1 MINSSVFY
9 HEFKKCHDNIEITE
23 LLRRNMTYT
32 DEWTARRLTRLEK
45 RDGDHRNAYQRDKAR
60 IMHSAAFRRLQAK
73 TQVLGI
79 GISDFYRTRLT
90 HSLEAAQIGTGIAA
104 QLLQKQPEVSKK
116 LGLDEHLIE
125 SLCLAHDIGH
135 PPFGHGGEI
144 ALHYMMHEHGGFE
157 GNGQT
162 FRILT
167 KLETYSPDDGMN
179 LARRSLLGLIKY
191 PNYIDEL
198 TNHEIETDK
207 PESNRLVKSAQ
218 WHPPKGLYL
227 CDKDA
232 FDWVLLPLSE
242 NDRKTFSNFLT
253 LDDKHSKTRYKSI
266 DCSIM
271 ELADDI
277 AYAIHDLEDAIV
289 MSMVTRDAFEQE
301 VVTPIAALDLPW
313 LSASIH
319 TITNSLFSAAP
330 YERKNAIGA
339 LVNCFITEI
348 SIKRLDIFESD
359 MINYNACFPAA
370 FQTALSLFKAFV
382 YNYVIRKP
390 EIQLLEYKG
399 QQIVMALFEA
409 FSSEPERLLP
419 TNTAKRW
426 SQANTANEQNR
437 VLSDYISGMT
447 DEYATRLYNH
457 LFLPKSNSVTD
468 SLTP

>member
-1 MINSSVFY
+1 
-9 HEFKKCHDNIEITE
+9 
-23 LLRRNMTYT
+23 MTHS
-32 DEWTARRLTRLEK
+32 DEWTKRRLTRLEK

-104 QLLQKQPEVSKK
+104 QLSKKQPELAYQ

-135 PPFGHGGEI
+135 PPFGHGGET

-167 KLETYSPDDGMN
+167 KLETYSPADGMN

-191 PNYIDEL
+191 PNYIDVL
-198 TNHEIETDK
+198 TNHSLETEK
-207 PESNRLVKSAQ
+207 PKSHRLVKSKQ

-227 CDKDA
+227 CDKKA
-232 FDWVLLPLSE
+232 FDWVIAPFCK
-242 NDRKTFSNFLT
+242 NDQERLKEFVVS
-253 LDDKHSKTRYKSI
+253 DDGHAKTRYKSI

-289 MSMVTRDAFEQE
+289 MSMVTRDSFEIE
-301 VVTPIAALDLPW
+301 IVKPIKALEIPW
-313 LSASIH
+313 LSSEIDIL
-319 TITNSLFSAAP
+319 TTNLFSAAP
-330 YERKNAIGA
+330 YQRKNAIGA
-339 LVNCFITEI
+339 LVNCFITAI
-348 SIKRLDIFESD
+348 SIQKQDLFESELID
-359 MINYNACFPAA
+359 FNACFAKNY
-370 FQTALSLFKAFV
+370 QIALGLFKSFV
-382 YNYVIRKP
+382 FNYVIRKP
-390 EIQLLEYKG
+390 ELQLLEYKG

-419 TNTAKRW
+419 TNTARRW
-426 SQANTANEQNR
+426 IEADTDNAKHR
-437 VLSDYISGMT
+437 VLADYISGMT

-457 LFLPKSNSVTD
+457 LFLPKSGAVLD

>member
-1 MINSSVFY
+1 MNHS
-9 HEFKKCHDNIEITE
+9 N
-23 LLRRNMTYT
+23 
-32 DEWTARRLTRLEK
+32 EWTERRLMRLEK

-60 IMHSAAFRRLQAK
+60 VMHSAAFRRLQAK

-104 QLLQKQPEVSKK
+104 QLAQKQAALSSQ
-116 LGLDEHLIE
+116 LNLDEHLIE

-167 KLETYSPDDGMN
+167 KLETYSPSDGMN
-179 LARRSLLGLIKY
+179 LARRSLLGLVKY
-191 PNYIDEL
+191 PSYIDLL
-198 TNHEIETDK
+198 TNHTLETEK
-207 PESNRLVKSAQ
+207 PQSNRLVKSKQ
-218 WHPPKGLYL
+218 WHPPKGLYTCDQEAFEWVISPL
-227 CDKDA
+227 C
-232 FDWVLLPLSE
+232 E
-242 NDRKTFSNFLT
+242 NDQERFCEILVGENRHAKTL
-253 LDDKHSKTRYKSI
+253 YKSI

-289 MSMVTRDAFEQE
+289 MSMVTRDSFERE
-301 VVTPIAALDLPW
+301 VIEPLKALQLPW
-313 LSASIH
+313 LSTQADKLS
-319 TITNSLFSAAP
+319 NNLFSPAP
-330 YERKNAIGA
+330 FERKNAIGA
-339 LVNCFITEI
+339 LVNCFITAI
-348 SIKRLDIFESD
+348 SIEKQHLFESD
-359 MINYNACFPAA
+359 ILDYNARFADNY
-370 FQTALSLFKAFV
+370 QNALGLFKSFV
-382 YNYVIRKP
+382 FNYVIRKP

-419 TNTAKRW
+419 TNTAQRW
-426 SQANTANEQNR
+426 MEAESDNARHR
-437 VLSDYISGMT
+437 VLADYISGMT

-457 LFLPKSNSVTD
+457 LFLPKSNAVTD
-468 SLTP
+468 SLSP